1 MSEEPKIED
10 VTEEV
15 DSDNEE
21 MPELVEEAEKTE
33 EKTEAKAEEDA
44 GPKQSR
50 SEKKARKALS
60 KLNLKPVSNITRVAI
75 RRNKNF
81 LFVIQKPDVFKSPNT
96 DTYVVFGEAR
106 IEDLSQNA
114 MASAAEKLIKEK
126 TAEEGAATN
135 EEVEEISVE
144 EPSKEEAKTEEAPKE
159 AAEESA
165 DGVDN
170 NDVELVMHQ
179 GKVSREEA
187 VAALEKSGGD
197 IVNAIMSL
205 TM

>member
-21 MPELVEEAEKTE
+21 VPDLVEGEATNENDDVK
-33 EKTEAKAEEDA
+33 EDGDES

-50 SEKKARKALS
+50 SEKKARKALA
-60 KLNLKPVSNITRVAI
+60 KLNLKPISNISRVAI

-81 LFVIQKPDVFKSPNT
+81 LFVISKPDVFKSPNS

-126 TAEEGAATN
+126 TAEEKAENAEKET
-135 EEVEEISVE
+135 EEIEVEAADDSSES
-144 EPSKEEAKTEEAPKE
+144 KTEGKDGES
-159 AAEESA
+159 SA
-165 DGVDN
+165 DD
-170 NDVELVMHQ
+170 NDVQLVMHQ